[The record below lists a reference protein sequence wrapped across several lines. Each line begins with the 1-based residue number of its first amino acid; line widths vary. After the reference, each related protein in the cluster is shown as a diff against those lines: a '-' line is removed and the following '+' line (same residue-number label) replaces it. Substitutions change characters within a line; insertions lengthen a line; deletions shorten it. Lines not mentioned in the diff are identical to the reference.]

1 MKHGYKYAI
10 TLVVV
15 ALALAAAYVLYHRY
29 SVRPWTR
36 DAQVRANIVGIAPR
50 VYGPIVQIPIKDNQP
65 VKKGDLL
72 FEIDPATYRA
82 AVENASAKLQQA
94 AAQALQAQQNL
105 AREEEL
111 YKTKVV
117 DKQTYQ
123 NAQDEYDSARAN
135 VAAAKAQ
142 LETAEL
148 NLRYTKVYAPVDG
161 YLTNVK
167 TSAGTYVNA
176 GEELLALVDSSSFWV
191 AAYFKETQIS
201 NVKPGDKV
209 KVTLMGH
216 PWRPFDGVV
225 ESTGWAVFI
234 QDGSTVKLIPQV
246 AQTIDW
252 VQLPQR
258 FPVRIRISGEPP
270 VPLRIGQTA
279 SVAVQ
284 SH

>member
-1 MKHGYKYAI
+1 MKDGYKHAI

-15 ALALAAAYVLYHRY
+15 ALALAAAYILYHRY
-29 SVRPWTR
+29 SLTPWTR
-36 DAQVRANIVGIAPR
+36 DGQVRANIVGIAPR
-50 VYGPIVQIPIKDNQP
+50 VFGPVVQIPIKDNQP

-72 FEIDPATYRA
+72 FEIDPSTYQA
-82 AVENASAKLQQA
+82 AVDDASAKVQQA
-94 AAQALQAQQNL
+94 EAQALQSQQNF
-105 AREEEL
+105 ARQAEL

-117 DKQTYQ
+117 GQQDYQ
-123 NAQDEYDSARAN
+123 NAQDEYYSAYAN

-142 LETAEL
+142 LETAQL

-161 YLTNVK
+161 YLTNVN

-176 GEELLALVDSSSFWV
+176 GEQLLALVDSSSFWV
-191 AAYFKETQIS
+191 AGYFKETQIS

-209 KVTLMGH
+209 KITLMGH
-216 PWRPFDGVV
+216 PAQPFEGVV

-234 QDGSTVKLIPQV
+234 QDGSTVKLIPEV

-258 FPVRIRISGEPP
+258 FPVRVRITSKPP

>member
-1 MKHGYKYAI
+1 M
-10 TLVVV
+10 
-15 ALALAAAYVLYHRY
+15 
-29 SVRPWTR
+29 
-36 DAQVRANIVGIAPR
+36 N
-50 VYGPIVQIPIKDNQP
+50 
-65 VKKGDLL
+65 
-72 FEIDPATYRA
+72 
-82 AVENASAKLQQA
+82 NASAMVQQA
-94 AAQALQAQQNL
+94 EAQALEAQQNF
-105 AREEEL
+105 ARQAEL
-111 YKTKVV
+111 YKKKVV
-117 DKQTYQ
+117 GEQDYQ
-123 NAQDEYDSARAN
+123 NAQDEYYSASAN

-142 LETAEL
+142 LETAQL

-161 YLTNVK
+161 YLTNVN
-167 TSAGTYVNA
+167 TSVGTYVNA
-176 GEELLALVDSSSFWV
+176 GEQLLALVDSSSFWV

-209 KVTLMGH
+209 KITLMG
-216 PWRPFDGVV
+216 RPAQPFEGVV

-234 QDGSTVKLIPQV
+234 QDGSTVKLIPEV

-258 FPVRIRISGEPP
+258 FPVRVGITSKPP